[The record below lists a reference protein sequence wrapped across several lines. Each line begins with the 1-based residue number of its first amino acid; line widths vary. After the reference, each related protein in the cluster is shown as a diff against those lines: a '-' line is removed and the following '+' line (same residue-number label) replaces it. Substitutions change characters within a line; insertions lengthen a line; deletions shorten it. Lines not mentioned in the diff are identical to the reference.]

1 MFSGSFRK
9 GVFTGMMFALA
20 AVQLASAQTR
30 TLRIVAYNIEA
41 DITFTNKQ
49 ATFTNAVTSPGLPLP
64 GLVAPP
70 TNSTDVQAGGVLEGI
85 GEEKVGNDPAQAID
99 VLALEETT
107 SNPTTVVPIDN
118 ALNTFYN
125 SPGMYTNSTYQA
137 TESDFNP
144 STGNGPNAMVYNTKT
159 VQLLASTPVDPTGG
173 TGNLGSKSGEY
184 REVMRYEFA
193 PAGVAPA
200 ATNEFYIYVS
210 HYKSGSSTVNQAD
223 LLDETDR
230 WDEAQ
235 IIRNNET
242 SLPATA
248 RVLYVGDYNPDFG
261 SSEWGYQTILSNA
274 APNSAQQGQGID
286 PLNVTDNT
294 AIDWGDSTT
303 QTNILFMLTEEVY
316 ELRYRDDLQVI
327 TTNIYYRIP
336 GGLQYVPGTYHG
348 FGNNGSFTYGMNVS
362 SGSDTAL
369 NSNLVTNGSVFIT
382 ANQLYIDLT
391 GASDHLPVVADY
403 TVPMPAPAIG
413 TITLAGTNLMF
424 NIANSIT
431 GGVFTVLTAS
441 NLLLPLTNWTAVAT
455 NLVGNGGNIS
465 ITATNAVNPVLPG
478 QFYILQ
484 EK

>member
-1 MFSGSFRK
+1 
-9 GVFTGMMFALA
+9 MMLALA
-20 AVQLASAQTR
+20 VVQFAGAQTR
-30 TLRIVAYNIEA
+30 TLRIVCYNIAA
-41 DITFTNKQ
+41 DVTVNNKQ
-49 ATFTNAVTSPGLPLP
+49 ATFTNVVTTPGPPLP
-64 GLVAPP
+64 GLIAPS

-137 TESDFNP
+137 TESGNNP
-144 STGNGPNAMVYNTKT
+144 STGNGPNALVYNTTT
-159 VQLLASTPVDPTGG
+159 VQLLASTPVDPPGG
-173 TGNLGSKSGEY
+173 TGSLGSSSGEY

-200 ATNEFYIYVS
+200 STNEFYIYVS
-210 HYKSGSSTVNQAD
+210 HYKASSGS
-223 LLDETDR
+223 TDDGYR
-230 WDEAQ
+230 LGEAQ
-235 IIRNNET
+235 IIRTNET
-242 SLPATA
+242 YLPATA
-248 RVLYVGDYNPDFG
+248 RVLYVGDYNPDDNSG
-261 SSEWGYQTILSNA
+261 EPGYQTILSNA
-274 APNSAQQGQGID
+274 APNGVQQGQGID
-286 PLNVTDNT
+286 PLNLT
-294 AIDWGDSTT
+294 ASTTINWSSSTT
-303 QTNILFMLTEEVY
+303 QTNILFMLSEEAY
-316 ELRYRDDLQVI
+316 ELRYRDDLQVM
-327 TTNIYYRIP
+327 TTNVYYDTP
-336 GGLQYVPGTYHG
+336 GGLQYIPGTYHS
-348 FGNNGSFTYGMNVS
+348 FGNNGGMKWGGNVS
-362 SGSDTAL
+362 TNSETAL
-369 NSNLVTNGSVFIT
+369 NNDLATNGPVFIS
-382 ANQLYIDLT
+382 AQQLYIDLT
-391 GASDHLPVVADY
+391 GGSDHLPVVADY